1 MISVIEVYNNL
12 RDYCNK
18 DQKGFVTPSVFNSFA
33 GLAQQQIFNSMFSAL
48 PEALNAKR
56 KGIDPSREKSL
67 YKQIQED
74 LAYFV
79 EKSLLF
85 DTFVPS
91 LDSNDEF
98 VDPEAAIFKKP
109 SDLSKIISISLDDN
123 NRTSAELL
131 YDVEKIDRILKSNL
145 STPTD
150 DFPVA
155 LIGKNI
161 ELFPSSLTSI
171 LLTYYR
177 QPRSTFVIPTA
188 IGESDFAAPGDTD
201 KSSLPSYAV
210 NLSEVENFGD
220 LEIADPGECRDFE
233 LPEHYKNQLVTLI
246 ASFIGVSLRDEFL
259 INKTAS

>member
-48 PEALNAKR
+48 PEALNVKR

-79 EKSLLF
+79 EKSTLT
-85 DTFVPS
+85 DVFVPEEA
-91 LDSNDEF
+91 DGF
-98 VDPEAAIFKKP
+98 TDPDAAIFKKP
-109 SDLSKIISISLDDN
+109 SDLSKIISISLDDD

-177 QPRSTFVIPTA
+177 QPRSTFVISTA

-233 LPEHYKNQLVTLI
+233 LPEHYKNQLITLI
-246 ASFIGVSLRDEFL
+246 ANFIGVSLRDEFL